1 MKDSATKGIKN
12 AKQTGQMRKDA
23 AVQARKSNLGRR
35 DNNSSGLSS
44 SNSSI
49 GSFSSSISGT
59 NGYKNRLISSTSSSN
74 NTEAKNRLKRNQ
86 NLDKAIK
93 VAEKIPVAN
102 KYAKVARLAKKV
114 TDAKAKKGGML
125 GKLFGNN
132 DSKPTMSEIEDANAS
147 EVKGEEYNPEDSDG
161 KYTVKLLDRKTKMIF
176 LAIILGFAGACVFLC
191 IFLASAVTGGGK
203 ESYLASHDNPSESD
217 IEEAYNKDE
226 EEDSE
231 PDSDSDSDSDSS
243 SNSSSSSSSNNSSSG
258 SSRIKSSSTSN
269 KIIVGDSRGWHLCQY
284 VGGGTATECNTL
296 GVKKNGVIYI
306 SGDGQSYDW
315 FHSTALEEIKRQ
327 LNSNKNSTVFLYMG
341 TNKLNDRENHAKGYA
356 TDLNQLA
363 KDYSDANIIAV
374 SETPIIDSNRDSA
387 FDAYYSDVNIVD
399 FNNKLKAKLS
409 SDVVYCD
416 VYSKVKGQVK
426 ASDGIHYDSDSYKK
440 IYNSMLDCIK

>member
-1 MKDSATKGIKN
+1 MKDSATKGIEN

-23 AVQARKSNLGRR
+23 AVHARKSSIGRR

-49 GSFSSSISGT
+49 GSFSSSVTGT
-59 NGYKNRLISSTSSSN
+59 NGYKNSLTNSITSN
-74 NTEAKNRLKRNQ
+74 KNIEAKNRLKRNQ
-86 NLDKAIK
+86 NLDKAIS

-114 TDAKAKKGGML
+114 TDAKNKKGGML

-161 KYTVKLLDRKTKMIF
+161 KYTVKLLDKRTKMIF

-217 IEEAYNKDE
+217 IEKAYNKDE

-231 PDSDSDSDSDSS
+231 PDSDSDS
-243 SNSSSSSSSNNSSSG
+243 SSSSSSSSSSRSSSSG
-258 SSRIKSSSTSN
+258 STPIKKDSTSN
-269 KIIVGDSRGWHLCQY
+269 KILVGDSRGVHICMY
-284 VGGGTATECNTL
+284 IGGGTFSDCKIL
-296 GVKKNGVIYI
+296 GIEKNSVTYFA
-306 SGDGQSYDW
+306 GDGQSYSW
-315 FHSTALEEIKRQ
+315 FHSTALPEVKKE
-327 LNSNKNSTVFLYMG
+327 LNSNKKSTVFMYMG
-341 TNKLNDRENHAKGYA
+341 TNRLDDLINQANSYAKDY
-356 TDLNQLA
+356 NQLA
-363 KDYSDANIIAV
+363 KDYPDANIVAV
-374 SETPIIDSNRDSA
+374 SVTPIIEESLDR
-387 FDAYYSDVNIVD
+387 AYDKNVD
-399 FNNKLKAKLS
+399 TDNNVQKFNSQLKSQIS